1 MAVGLNSSSSAA
13 AMPSS
18 SSSSSSNPVSVVI
31 NAASVMLHHGH
42 SQQHKM
48 ERVESKVDIS
58 VFLKIYA
65 VEDTRMYS
73 GK

>member
-1 MAVGLNSSSSAA
+1 
-13 AMPSS
+13 
-18 SSSSSSNPVSVVI
+18 VVI